1 VNRVAG
7 NELSASLEDY
17 LEAIMQLEKAN
28 RVARVS
34 DIARFLDVQMPS
46 VTGALKVLREKGLVN
61 YRRNS
66 FISLTDNGKK
76 IASTVTDKHESL
88 YRFLH
93 EVLLLPEEI
102 SRDEACKIEHSVG
115 CETVRRLVKL
125 VNFFNLYV
133 FKTKKHG
140 KLWWSQFL
148 EKKLLRHVSNCSEER
163 N

>member
-1 VNRVAG
+1 VNKIAG

-17 LEAIMQLEKAN
+17 LEAIMQLEKTN

-34 DIARFLDVQMPS
+34 DIARYLNVQMPS
-46 VTGALKVLREKGLVN
+46 VTGALKVLRAKGLVN
-61 YRRNS
+61 YSRNS
-66 FISLTDNGKK
+66 FISLTENGKK

-88 YRFLH
+88 YRFLC

-140 KLWWSQFL
+140 KLWWKQFL
-148 EKKLLRHVSNCSEER
+148 EKKLLGNVSNCSEER

>member
-1 VNRVAG
+1 MNKVAG
-7 NELSASLEDY
+7 NDLSASLEDY

-34 DIARFLDVQMPS
+34 DIARFLNVQMPS

-61 YRRNS
+61 YRRHS
-66 FISLTDNGKK
+66 FISLTDSGMR

-88 YRFLH
+88 YRFLK
-93 EVLLLPEEI
+93 EVLLLPEETA
-102 SRDEACKIEHSVG
+102 RDEACKIEHSVG

-125 VNFFNLYV
+125 VNFFHLYV

-148 EKKLLRHVSNCSEER
+148 NKKLLKNVTNCQEER
-163 N
+163 D